1 MGFYNVQNGDAPY
14 LKSLADAYAMSDNY
28 HQAVK
33 GGTGANHIMLGT
45 GDAIWF
51 SNGAGAPQEPPH
63 DTVNPTSPGTPPVG
77 ETNALSEI
85 ENPNPQPGTNNY
97 YIQDGY
103 GGGSGS
109 PTAASPKANYGGGSY
124 VNCADPSQPGVEP
137 ELNYLHALPHP
148 VRPELRRRSLLSGQQ
163 LQSRLFR
170 RRLQRLHRPE
180 PGQLRLHDPAV
191 VGSEHRRRLNTKNI
205 SWAYFG
211 DQFDRISRRQI

>member
-1 MGFYNVQNGDAPY
+1 
-14 LKSLADAYAMSDNY
+14 MSDNY

-63 DTVNPTSPGTPPVG
+63 ATVNPTSPGTPPAG
-77 ETNALSEI
+77 ETNALSEV

-124 VNCADPSQPGVEP
+124 VNCQDSSQPGVEP

-148 VRPELRRRSLLSGQQ
+148 VRPNCDNGHYYLVNNYN
-163 LQSRLFR
+163 
-170 RRLQRLHRPE
+170 
-180 PGQLRLHDPAV
+180 PGYFGD
-191 VGSEHRRRLNTKNI
+191 GSNAYTDQNPDNYVYTIPPSSVPNIGDRLNTKNI
-205 SWAYFG
+205 SWTYFG
-211 DQFDRISRRQI
+211 DQFDRIPRRQI